1 MNSLIPAHVRSAQ
14 DVQGLDK
21 TFAMKEYKD
30 KLFCVSSDMSGKPLS
45 TDVIGNLKK
54 LSGRD
59 ILNSDVKYGNHVEFR
74 FTGHVAMVTNH
85 PLMLKM
91 ADYAFWTR
99 LVAIPFFI
107 EIPEENR
114 DPGLEK
120 KLQAELPGI
129 AYKAMNAFFNLR
141 RKNYRFA
148 GEYPVN
154 SPQLFS
160 DSVPVADTATLVFL
174 FLQKYFEC
182 GSEEDL
188 VVVEEAA
195 DLFNRTYGL
204 EMSPIHFSAA
214 FCQHAAQMYHVEK
227 VRSRAGGYKNARS
240 CLKGL
245 RYINN

>member
-1 MNSLIPAHVRSAQ
+1 
-14 DVQGLDK
+14 
-21 TFAMKEYKD
+21 MKP
-30 KLFCVSSDMSGKPLS
+30 GAIAP
-45 TDVIGNLKK
+45 GNF
-54 LSGRD
+54 
-59 ILNSDVKYGNHVEFR
+59 YVEFK
-74 FTGHVAMVTNH
+74 FIGHIAMVTNH

-91 ADYAFWTR
+91 SDYAFWTR
-99 LVAIPFFI
+99 LVSIPFFI

-120 KLQAELPGI
+120 KLLAELPGI

-160 DSVPVADTATLVFL
+160 DSVPVADPATLVFL

-182 GSEEDL
+182 GTDEDL

-195 DLFNRTYGL
+195 DMFNRTYGL
-204 EMSPIHFSAA
+204 GMSPIQFSAA
-214 FCQHAAQMYHVEK
+214 FCQQAVQMYHVEK